1 MMSQQI
7 SLCLTELYHMADDA
21 PAVHP
26 AASPRSRAWRFT
38 INNPDLEAE
47 VLLRTS
53 CRYIVFQLEEGSEG
67 TPHYQGF
74 VYFPGARTRSAV
86 VNTRIGD
93 ARPFARAWLAP
104 PNDDHYDRMIAY
116 CKKEEGRLAGPYER
130 GVPPQP
136 RKSKVLQS
144 MVAEL
149 QDVNKSYY
157 EVAKQ
162 DIFIAARH
170 ERTLQAAR
178 SIALRI
184 KAESMGYRFVKVLFI
199 WSEQSNVG
207 KSRLAHYIGNSHGHR
222 AWREHQPRNKDKW
235 NFNGYDGQDT
245 LIIEDGFYE
254 HSRMPDLLEL
264 LDGYFH
270 RVGKFCLTSFG

>member
-1 MMSQQI
+1 MSQI
-7 SLCLTELYHMADDA
+7 SYTPLKVLMDDGSHA
-21 PAVHP
+21 HP

-38 INNPDLEAE
+38 INNPDVEPE
-47 VLLRTS
+47 VLLQVP
-53 CRYIVFQLEEGSEG
+53 CRYICFQLEQGEEE

-86 VNTRIGD
+86 VNTRVGA

-104 PNDDHYDRMIAY
+104 PHDDHYDNMIAY
-116 CKKEEGRLAGPYER
+116 CKKEEGRLAGPWER
-130 GVPPQP
+130 GNPPKP
-136 RKSKVLQS
+136 RNCKPLQK
-144 MVAEL
+144 MITDL
-149 QDVNKSYY
+149 QDLDKSYDD
-157 EVAKQ
+157 VVSQ
-162 DIFIAARH
+162 DIYIAARH
-170 ERTLQAAR
+170 ERSLQAAR
-178 SIALRI
+178 SIALRV
-184 KAESMGYRFVKVLFI
+184 KSQKMGYRFVKVLFI
-199 WSEQSNVG
+199 WSEQSDVG

-254 HSRMPDLLEL
+254 HSRMPDFLEL

-270 RVGKFCLTSFG
+270 RIGKFSLTSFG